1 MHSPETKAPALAIWS
16 LGLTQIV
23 GYGTLF
29 YSFSVLAPAMAL
41 EFSLPQQWV
50 FAALSAALFLGSLF
64 APIAGRWADRFGAGR
79 LMTAG
84 SLAASLALVACA
96 LAPGR
101 ISFVAALIAME
112 LASCFVLYATAFAAI
127 VQIGPVGAQRSIT
140 HLTLIAGF
148 ASTLFWPLTVWLE
161 GALGWRNVY
170 IAFALLNLLTCVP
183 IHALLRRP
191 REAAAVPTNS
201 PSTSGATPAHTPAP
215 PSAMWFATLGFAF
228 SGFAL
233 SAILAQMVPLVTAVG
248 LGTSALLVST
258 LFGPAQ
264 VLIRFINL
272 VAGAD
277 RHPIIATL
285 IALALLPAAI
295 AVLAVGSPALI
306 AAVIFALLLGF
317 ASGLKSVVQGSL
329 PLALFGAGAYGAR
342 LGVMASVRQ
351 VLASV
356 APFVLAFLIEALGV
370 RPALWIIAG
379 VALLGLLCLLQVARQ
394 VRGGQGGR

>member
-1 MHSPETKAPALAIWS
+1 VVWL

-23 GYGTLF
+23 GYGTMY
-29 YSFSVLAPAMAL
+29 YSFAILAHSAAPDMGWPEPWLFGALSVGLLLGGLIAPEVGKRIDRHSAGAVMTLGSVVASGALRLAGTAPNG
-41 EFSLPQQWV
+41 PV
-50 FAALSAALFLGSLF
+50 FAAATIMMQLVGTLVLYDAAF
-64 APIAGRWADRFGAGR
+64 
-79 LMTAG
+79 T
-84 SLAASLALVACA
+84 ALVQ
-96 LAPGR
+96 
-101 ISFVAALIAME
+101 V
-112 LASCFVLYATAFAAI
+112 T
-127 VQIGPVGAQRSIT
+127 GAEARTRIT

-148 ASTLFWPLTVWLE
+148 ASTLFWPLTVWLDA
-161 GALGWRNVY
+161 ALGWRNVY

-191 REAAAVPTNS
+191 RETAVTAPTNS
-201 PSTSGATPAHTPAP
+201 PSTSDAAPVHVPAP

-295 AVLAVGSPALI
+295 AVLAVGSPALV

-317 ASGLKSVVQGSL
+317 ASGLKSIVQGSL

-379 VALLGLLCLLQVARQ
+379 IALLGLLCLLQVARQ

>member
-1 MHSPETKAPALAIWS
+1 VVWL

-23 GYGTLF
+23 GYGTMY
-29 YSFSVLAPAMAL
+29 YSFAILAHSAAPDLGWPEPWLFGALSVGLLLGGLIAPEVGKRIDRHSAGAVMTLGSVVASGALLLAGTAPNG
-41 EFSLPQQWV
+41 PV
-50 FAALSAALFLGSLF
+50 FAVATIMMQLVGTLVLYDAAF
-64 APIAGRWADRFGAGR
+64 
-79 LMTAG
+79 T
-84 SLAASLALVACA
+84 ALVQ
-96 LAPGR
+96 
-101 ISFVAALIAME
+101 V
-112 LASCFVLYATAFAAI
+112 T
-127 VQIGPVGAQRSIT
+127 GAEARTRIT

-148 ASTLFWPLTVWLE
+148 ASTLFWPLTVWLDA
-161 GALGWRNVY
+161 ALGWRNVY

-248 LGTSALLVST
+248 LGASALLVST

-272 VAGAD
+272 VAGAA

-317 ASGLKSVVQGSL
+317 ASGLKSIVQGSL

-356 APFVLAFLIEALGV
+356 APFVLAFLIEVSGV

-379 VALLGLLCLLQVARQ
+379 VALLGLMCLLPVARQ
-394 VRGGQGGR
+394 VRSAYKD